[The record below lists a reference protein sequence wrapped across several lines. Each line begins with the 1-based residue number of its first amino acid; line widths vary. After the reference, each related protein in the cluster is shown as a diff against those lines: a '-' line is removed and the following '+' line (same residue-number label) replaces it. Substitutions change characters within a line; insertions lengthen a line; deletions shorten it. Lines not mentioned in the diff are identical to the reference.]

1 MNDEGAPFV
10 TTKYTP
16 SNSGDNQAKKSPKRP
31 KAKRV
36 PHEGWQASCILD
48 DRGRIVANLA
58 NAMIALRADPSI
70 EGALAFDAMAQAA
83 KLRKLLPVAPNGK
96 HAGTDPVPR
105 FLRDEDVSQLQE
117 WLQHQ
122 GLPRIVKD
130 TVHQAVDQRAR
141 ECSFHPVREWLDNL
155 TWDATERLTG
165 WLQTYLGATGPEGY
179 LAAIGHMFLIGMV
192 ARIYRPGCKADY
204 MLVLEGEQGIEK
216 SRACQVLAGEW
227 FSDALPDIHDKDSRQ
242 HLRGK
247 WIIEV
252 AELAAFTRA
261 ESEALKAFI
270 TRDHERYRP
279 SYGRKDVIEPRQ
291 CLFIGTTNRSTYIK
305 DETGGRRFWPVA
317 VGCIDIQALIRDRDQ
332 LFAEAVVR
340 FRRDEK
346 WWPSAELERLHIKPE
361 QEGRYD
367 ADPWEGPIK
376 DYVATLSR
384 VSVTNLARQ
393 ALGFD
398 ALARVGTADQRRIA
412 SVLASLGWKPG
423 RDDKG
428 RFYEPVA
435 KRRA

>member
-1 MNDEGAPFV
+1 MVEFHHLSSLTDHERVGIDRRAA
-10 TTKYTP
+10 
-16 SNSGDNQAKKSPKRP
+16 AKPA
-31 KAKRV
+31 KAKRPV
-36 PHEGWQASCILD
+36 REGWRASCIVD

-70 EGALAFDAMAQAA
+70 EGAFAFDEMAQAA
-83 KLRKLLPVAPNGK
+83 KLEKLLPIAPNGK
-96 HAGTDPVPR
+96 HAGTDPIPR
-105 FLRDEDVSQLQE
+105 FVRDEDVSQVQE
-117 WLQHQ
+117 WIQHQ
-122 GLPRIVKD
+122 GLPRIGKD
-130 TVHQAVDQRAR
+130 MVHQAVDQRAR
-141 ECSFHPVREWLDNL
+141 ECSFHPVRKWLDHL
-155 TWDATERLTG
+155 RWDGKERLAK
-165 WLQTYLGATGPEGY
+165 WLEVYLGAVGDKTY
-179 LAAIGHMFLIGMV
+179 LALVGIMFLIAMV

-216 SRACQVLAGEW
+216 SRACQVLAGDW
-227 FSDALPDIHDKDSRQ
+227 FSDALPDIHDKDARQ

-270 TRDHERYRP
+270 SRDHERYRP

-291 CLFIGTTNRSTYIK
+291 CLFIGTTNRSTYLK
-305 DETGGRRFWPVA
+305 DETGGRRFWPVSA
-317 VGCIDIQALIRDRDQ
+317 SRIDIKALIRDRDQ

-340 FRRDEK
+340 YRRGEA

-361 QEGRYD
+361 QEDRYD

-393 ALGFD
+393 ALGFE
-398 ALARVGTADQRRIA
+398 AFARVGTADQRRIA

-428 RFYEPVA
+428 RFYEPA
-435 KRRA
+435 RRKDEHDA